1 LQPQMFWI
9 YPLFKGIGQG
19 VLISLLSFGP
29 SFFTLIN
36 SGIQGGKAAGMRVAL
51 GIFLSELLIAV
62 FCFFGLS
69 WFFVMPEFQMGFSFV
84 AAVSIIFIGLKG
96 FYKKYQHFI
105 EGIEEPAKKTQSFFK
120 GFLTNLANPFVILLW
135 VGLLAAVSVSYNK
148 NDVHYQA
155 EILINL
161 LSILMTLFAMD
172 MGKVYLS
179 DFLGKKMSNR
189 VYYFVHKY
197 FGLILFIIGCY
208 FFYRFILL
216 SMRYFNIAG
225 L

>member
-1 LQPQMFWI
+1 MFWL

-36 SGIQGGKAAGMRVAL
+36 TGIQGGKSAGMRVAL
-51 GIFLSELLIAV
+51 GIFLSELLIAL

-69 WFFVMPEFQMGFSFV
+69 WFFVKPEFQMIFSFV
-84 AAVSIIFIGLKG
+84 AAVSIIYIGLKG
-96 FYKKYQHFI
+96 FYKKYQQFI
-105 EGIEEPAKKTQSFFK
+105 EGIEAPARKTHSFFK

-148 NDVHYQA
+148 NDTHYEA

-161 LSILMTLFAMD
+161 LSVLMTLFAMD

-197 FGLILFIIGCY
+197 FGLILFLIGCY
-208 FFYRFILL
+208 FFYRFLL
-216 SMRYFNIAG
+216 LFMRYFDFADI
-225 L
+225 

>member
-1 LQPQMFWI
+1 M
-9 YPLFKGIGQG
+9 
-19 VLISLLSFGP
+19 LISLLSFGP

-36 SGIQGGKAAGMRVAL
+36 TGIQGGKSAGMRVAL
-51 GIFLSELLIAV
+51 GIFLSELLIAL

-69 WFFVMPEFQMGFSFV
+69 WFFVKPEFQMIFSFV
-84 AAVSIIFIGLKG
+84 AAVSIIYIGLKG
-96 FYKKYQHFI
+96 FYKKYQQFI
-105 EGIEEPAKKTQSFFK
+105 EGIEAPAKKTHSFFK

-148 NDVHYQA
+148 NDSHYEA

-189 VYYFVHKY
+189 VYFFVHKY
-197 FGLILFIIGCY
+197 FGLILFLIGCY
-208 FFYRFILL
+208 FFYRFLL
-216 SMRYFNIAG
+216 LFMRYFDFADI
-225 L
+225 